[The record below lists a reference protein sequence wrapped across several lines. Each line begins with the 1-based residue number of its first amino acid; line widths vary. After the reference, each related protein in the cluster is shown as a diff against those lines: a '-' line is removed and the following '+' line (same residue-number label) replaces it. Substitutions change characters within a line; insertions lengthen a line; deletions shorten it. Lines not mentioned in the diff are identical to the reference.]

1 MIDGNQTYTVDHWMR
16 DLIKQLLN
24 LSHEQWLAK
33 NLMKHHH
40 TKGAIAIKTK
50 EQLARQLDK
59 LLDKDIHNIQDRDRW
74 LLDLQQSDIGEMSLR
89 QLQYTVFTLR
99 AADKLDGVVI
109 RRTSG
114 RTKDFA
120 QRVKMVDVA
129 VPTANNFNSDGSFKK
144 EKAKDAK
151 DKKDG

>member
-50 EQLARQLDK
+50 KQLARQLDK

-99 AADKLDGVVI
+99 SRRQAGRRRNPEDQRPDKRLCTTCQDGRCCGADG
-109 RRTSG
+109 
-114 RTKDFA
+114 
-120 QRVKMVDVA
+120 
-129 VPTANNFNSDGSFKK
+129 
-144 EKAKDAK
+144 
-151 DKKDG
+151 